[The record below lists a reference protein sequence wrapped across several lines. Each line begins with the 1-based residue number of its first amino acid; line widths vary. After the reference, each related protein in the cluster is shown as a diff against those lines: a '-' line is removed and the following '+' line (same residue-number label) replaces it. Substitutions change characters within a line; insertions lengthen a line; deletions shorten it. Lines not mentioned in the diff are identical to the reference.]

1 MGWILII
8 LFHLVFFFAVC
19 GGVGLLVVCL
29 IGSLFEQLSGYC
41 RTTAEPNQAQLK
53 REIKKIED
61 RELAHELELLLSERR
76 MARWWKFVVWLI
88 VTVALYLYLFVLAR

>member
-8 LFHLVFFFAVC
+8 LGHLVLFFGLC
-19 GGVGLLVVCL
+19 GGCGLLVVV
-29 IGSLFEQLSGYC
+29 IIQYLFEQLSGYV
-41 RTTAEPNQAQLK
+41 RTRAEPNQAQLK

-61 RELAHELELLLSERR
+61 RELAYELELLLAERR
-76 MARWWKFVVWLI
+76 MSRWWIIVVWLI